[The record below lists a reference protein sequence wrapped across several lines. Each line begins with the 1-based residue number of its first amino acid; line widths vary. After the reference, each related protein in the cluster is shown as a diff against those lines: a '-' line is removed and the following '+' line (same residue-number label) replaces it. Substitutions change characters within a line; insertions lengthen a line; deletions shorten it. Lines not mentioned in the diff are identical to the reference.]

1 MMSIRKIIFTTITT
15 LIIFSICT
23 ALSYHNGMA
32 YDGDTVMGFPFYFYK
47 KSVGF
52 SLVSE
57 QMDEGE
63 HFYLLKLVMDIIFAF
78 ILALV
83 IEKLYTIFQK
93 RKQKHR
99 M

>member
-1 MMSIRKIIFTTITT
+1 MNHRKTIIICISSI
-15 LIIFSICT
+15 LIFSICT